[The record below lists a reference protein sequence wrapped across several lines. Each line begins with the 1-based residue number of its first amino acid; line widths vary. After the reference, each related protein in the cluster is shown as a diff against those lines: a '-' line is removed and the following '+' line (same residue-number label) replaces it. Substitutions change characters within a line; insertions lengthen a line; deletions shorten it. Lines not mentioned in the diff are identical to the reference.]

1 MTGVPSSTRQQPVS
15 DSSPMESQE
24 RRQLATP
31 LTHRVGKDANAAQI
45 ASTMVAI
52 WQEIEAT
59 LTPIIGQ
66 RGVSALSRRSLYLT
80 GHAYPWLADAKE
92 GVKAAIDLA
101 VLESAIT
108 QQSSADAAAGST
120 ALLQTFHGLL
130 THLIGV
136 SLAERLLRSVW
147 TNSSGG
153 PPVQDISR

>member
-1 MTGVPSSTRQQPVS
+1 
-15 DSSPMESQE
+15 MESQE

-45 ASTMVAI
+45 ASALIAT
-52 WQEIEAT
+52 WQEIEAA
-59 LTPIIGQ
+59 LTPIIGP
-66 RGVSALSRRSLYLT
+66 RGVVGLYRRSLHLT

-108 QQSSADAAAGST
+108 QQSSAAAAAGSA
-120 ALLQTFHGLL
+120 ALLQTFDGLL
-130 THLIGV
+130 ASLIGV